1 VTGSVSAPL
10 HHRLRPAVGRDPDE
24 PHRAA
29 SPLELLYDLTFVIAF
44 GATSVQLAHTIAMGH
59 TASGLLAFAFAT
71 FAVSWAWINY
81 SWWASAFDTDDWF
94 VRLMTLVQMVGVLIL
109 SLGVPEVFA
118 GIEEGRL
125 EPGVVVLGYV
135 VMRLGMLALWIRVAV
150 QDRVHRRTA
159 LTFIVSLALAQCGW
173 IALGLGHPSLVA
185 GLLAAVP
192 LYLIETAGPIVA
204 ERRFTSTPWHPHHI
218 AERYSLLTIITLGEV
233 ILGTASTIS
242 AIVQESGWTVDA
254 GIVGFAG
261 TALAFALWWT
271 YYMMPSGVLL
281 ARFRARGFVWGY
293 GHLVVFGALVATG
306 AGLDVAAMATEGEA
320 QLSALAIAS
329 AVAIPVIVLLLAF
342 FALYSLLIGTF
353 DPFHVVL
360 IVGAV
365 AILGTSMFV
374 ASAGAPLAVWLSLVV
389 AAPVVVIV
397 GYETIGHRHQAAR
410 LALLLADDAPGAGA

>member
-1 VTGSVSAPL
+1 
-10 HHRLRPAVGRDPDE
+10 
-24 PHRAA
+24 
-29 SPLELLYDLTFVIAF
+29 VIAF
-44 GATSVQLAHTIAMGH
+44 GATSSYLAHGIVEGH
-59 TASGLLAFAFAT
+59 GASALIAFAFST

-81 SWWASAFDTDDWF
+81 AWWASAFDTDDWF

-109 SLGVPEVFA
+109 SLGVPDVFA
-118 GIEEGRL
+118 SIEQGRL
-125 EPGVVVLGYV
+125 DPGVVVLGYV
-135 VMRLGMLALWIRVAV
+135 VMRLGMIALWIRVAV

-159 LTFIVSLALAQCGW
+159 LVFVVSLAVAQCGW
-173 IALGLGHPSLVA
+173 IALGLGHTSLVC

-192 LYLIETAGPIVA
+192 LYLIETVGPVVA

-218 AERYSLLTIITLGEV
+218 AERYSLLTIVTLGEV

-254 GIVGFAG
+254 GVVGFAG
-261 TALAFALWWT
+261 TALAFALWWM
-271 YYMMPSGVLL
+271 YFMMPSGVLL
-281 ARFRARGFVWGY
+281 ARFRERGFVWGY

-306 AGLDVAAMATEGEA
+306 AGLDVAALATEGEA
-320 QLSALAIAS
+320 QLPPLSVAS

-353 DPFHVVL
+353 DPFHVLL
-360 IVGAV
+360 IAGAL
-365 AILGTSMFV
+365 AILGLSMLV
-374 ASAGAPLAVWLSLVV
+374 AALDAPLAVWLTLVV

-410 LALLLADDAPGAGA
+410 LAALLDGPASPTASA

>member
-1 VTGSVSAPL
+1 M
-10 HHRLRPAVGRDPDE
+10 
-24 PHRAA
+24 
-29 SPLELLYDLTFVIAF
+29 LYDLTFVIAF
-44 GATSVQLAHTIAMGH
+44 GASSAQLAHAIVADHAG
-59 TASGLLAFAFAT
+59 SGLLAFAFAT

-109 SLGVPEVFA
+109 SLGVPEVFSSIA
-118 GIEEGRL
+118 EGRL

-150 QDRVHRRTA
+150 QDRAHRRTA
-159 LTFIVSLALAQCGW
+159 VAFIVSLAVAQCGW
-173 IALGLGHPSLVA
+173 IAVGLGHASLLG

-192 LYLIETAGPIVA
+192 LYLIETTGPIIA
-204 ERRFTSTPWHPHHI
+204 ERRFASTPWHPHHI

-242 AIVQESGWTVDA
+242 AIVQESGWTLDA
-254 GIVGFAG
+254 GVVGFAG

-271 YYMMPSGVLL
+271 YFTMPSGPLL
-281 ARFRARGFVWGY
+281 ARFRGRGFVWGY

-320 QLSALAIAS
+320 RLPAVSVAS

-360 IVGAV
+360 IAV
-365 AILGTSMFV
+365 ALAVLAASML
-374 ASAGAPLAVWLSLVV
+374 AAAAGAPLAVWLSLVV

-397 GYETIGHRHQAAR
+397 GYETVGHRHQAAR
-410 LALLLADDAPGAGA
+410 LAALLEPSA

>member
-1 VTGSVSAPL
+1 MNARAPL

-44 GATSVQLAHTIAMGH
+44 GATSVQLAHAIAAGH
-59 TASGLLAFAFAT
+59 TDSGLLAFAFAT
-71 FAVSWAWINY
+71 FAVAWAWINY

-118 GIEEGRL
+118 SIEEGRL
-125 EPGVVVLGYV
+125 ELGVVVLGYV

-159 LTFIVSLALAQCGW
+159 LGFILSLAIAQCGW
-173 IALGLGHPSLVA
+173 IALGLGHAPLVG

-192 LYLIETAGPIVA
+192 LYLVETVGPVVA

-233 ILGTASTIS
+233 ILGTATTIG

-271 YYMMPSGVLL
+271 YFMMPSGVLL
-281 ARFRARGFVWGY
+281 ARFRRRGFSWGY

-306 AGLDVAAMATEGEA
+306 AGLDVATLATAGETR
-320 QLSALAIAS
+320 LSTLTVAS
-329 AVAIPVIVLLLAF
+329 AVAIPVAVLLLAF
-342 FALYSLLIGTF
+342 FTLYSALIGTF
-353 DPFHVVL
+353 DPFHVAL
-360 IVGAV
+360 IAGALAMLALSMLV
-365 AILGTSMFV
+365 AALD
-374 ASAGAPLAVWLSLVV
+374 APLAAWLSLVV

-410 LALLLADDAPGAGA
+410 LEQLLEPAATEA